1 MDAAVFC
8 LCGGKL
14 VVVAEARAV
23 VVSLCVT
30 SSRCLG
36 RLHGN
41 LPNMLTPASC
51 LTVSLLLSP
60 SPQTFFTSPSPR
72 APYCPPA
79 SLSVQAGLD
88 VYRNTNRSVA
98 QQIGDLSHRL
108 NLCLIGL
115 NIDPFFVSVDV
126 AFLTPAEQQLSSA
139 LRALINQTQL
149 LNR

>member
-1 MDAAVFC
+1 MCSVAAEWTQLFSVC
-8 LCGGKL
+8 VEGSLSWSQRPTLLSC
-14 VVVAEARAV
+14 
-23 VVSLCVT
+23 LCVT

-79 SLSVQAGLD
+79 SLSVQPGLD
-88 VYRNTNRSVA
+88 VYRNTNTSVA
-98 QQIGDLSHRL
+98 QQIEDLSHRL
-108 NLCLIGL
+108 NLCLIGP
-115 NIDPFFVSVDV
+115 NIDPFLSVWTWR
-126 AFLTPAEQQLSSA
+126 F
-139 LRALINQTQL
+139 
-149 LNR
+149 